1 MELTDEK
8 LPTYYRNWLPEE
20 PGATDDDKSNRD
32 IVLDSVCRLVTRL
45 KIVLNA
51 KYFIVRLKLQRKTL
65 EWIKWRWKLK
75 N

>member
-8 LPTYYRNWLPEE
+8 LPTYYRNWLPKE

-45 KIVLNA
+45 KMIP
-51 KYFIVRLKLQRKTL
+51 
-65 EWIKWRWKLK
+65 
-75 N
+75 